1 MRRRHTFLV
10 LFALVLW
17 AATGLAQDK
26 TTGGVKGRVRVES
39 GSPAGVLVTLQDA
52 GRSVG
57 QVETG
62 RNGAFEFRSVK
73 PGSYTLSFKKPGLRL
88 GTLDSVEVKPG
99 KTNELEDRLVMSV
112 DEGSLAFIRGSVFS
126 TEGYSIEG
134 AKVEIAKI
142 SGDGSLKKLDS
153 RLTGETGE
161 FVFRVSPAV
170 SKYRLTAKINGAE
183 PVSKDVEV
191 DGAAV
196 YRVALNVSKQK

>member
-1 MRRRHTFLV
+1 LV
-10 LFALVLW
+10 I
-17 AATGLAQDK
+17 
-26 TTGGVKGRVRVES
+26 
-39 GSPAGVLVTLQDA
+39 LQDA
-52 GRSVG
+52 GRTVG

-73 PGSYTLSFKKPGLRL
+73 PGSYSLTFKKPGLRL

-99 KTNELEDRLVMSV
+99 KMNELEDRLVMSL

-126 TEGYSIEG
+126 SEGYSIEG

-142 SGDGSLKKLDS
+142 EGDGSLKKLDS

-161 FVFRVSPAV
+161 FVFRLSPAV
-170 SKYRLTAKINGAE
+170 SKYRLTAKINGAD

-196 YRVALNVSKQK
+196 YRVAISVSKRK